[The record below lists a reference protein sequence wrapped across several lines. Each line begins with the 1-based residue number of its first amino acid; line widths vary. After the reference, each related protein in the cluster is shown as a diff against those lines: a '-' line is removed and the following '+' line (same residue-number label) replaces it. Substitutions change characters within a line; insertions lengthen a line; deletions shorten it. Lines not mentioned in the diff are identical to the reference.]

1 MKENSL
7 TIITETIAWRAKIMD
22 STKLKEMLIAEK
34 NEQQEYIDRFYKRM
48 YELEEMIWKIERLE
62 KEEAEKQA
70 EVRA

>member
-1 MKENSL
+1 
-7 TIITETIAWRAKIMD
+7 MD

-70 EVRA
+70 EVSA

>member
-1 MKENSL
+1 
-7 TIITETIAWRAKIMD
+7 MD

-70 EVRA
+70 EVRAWRLIT